1 MSKLKRNIIQFT
13 YDIEEFII
21 EIKEE
26 ISGKEYT
33 NFSSDKKLIGYIE
46 RQIEKIGE
54 AINQIQKLDKD
65 ILLQINNNKS
75 YWENIKGMRNRLIHE
90 YWGTSIEMLYE
101 ISVYELDELLSYMLK
116 IRDEMENLNQK
127 I

>member
-1 MSKLKRNIIQFT
+1 MSKVKRNIIQFT
-13 YDIEEFII
+13 FDIEEFIT

-26 ISGKEYT
+26 IIGKEYKD
-33 NFSSDKKLIGYIE
+33 FSSDKKLIGYIE

-65 ILLQINNNKS
+65 ILLQIYNNKS
-75 YWENIKGMRNRLIHE
+75 YWENIKGIRNRLIHE

-101 ISVYELDELLSYMLK
+101 ISVYELEDLLNYILEV
-116 IRDEMENLNQK
+116 RNQIK
-127 I
+127 TLD

>member
-1 MSKLKRNIIQFT
+1 MSKVKRNILQFT
-13 YDIEEFII
+13 FDIEEFVS

-26 ISGKEYT
+26 IDGKEYKD
-33 NFSSDKKLIGYIE
+33 FSSDKKLIAYIE

-65 ILLQINNNKS
+65 ILLQIYNNKS

-101 ISVYELDELLSYMLK
+101 ISVYELEDLLNYILK
-116 IRDEMENLNQK
+116 VRNQIK
-127 I
+127 TLG